1 MKLQSK
7 KKVRAKTCELGG
19 SRYRVF
25 GSMTPENA
33 EALRRQL
40 NLPCV
45 GTLDVL
51 EIVLNQYGAL
61 NRFAEDLAACVSL
74 EIPISLRIKEQG
86 ADDPVDKTLGLAV
99 LEDCVRKGLAD
110 FVDIE
115 PEDSGFV
122 SQVKALLSGTGVK
135 LILTRQN
142 YRGVGSKEEVLQA
155 AQAVEAMGPALTRV
169 LYLAV
174 DDVDM
179 LHIAQAARS
188 AKQQGM
194 LETPFC
200 ISAIG
205 EAGLMLRLFGERCG
219 NDFGSYPLSRKA
231 NEGMALETLDECRKL
246 RRIYA
251 IDHEYDGDGDGT

>member
-7 KKVRAKTCELGG
+7 KKVRIKACELGG
-19 SRYRVF
+19 SRYRIF
-25 GSMTPENA
+25 GSIAPENA
-33 EALRRQL
+33 AELRRQL
-40 NLPCV
+40 DLPAIDS
-45 GTLDVL
+45 LDVL

-61 NRFAEDLAACVSL
+61 NRFAEDLAACGIL
-74 EIPISLRIKEQG
+74 EIPVSLRIKEQG
-86 ADDPVDKTLGLAV
+86 ADDPVDKRLGLAV
-99 LEDCVRKGLAD
+99 LEACVRNGLAD

-115 PEDSGFV
+115 PEDGGFV

-155 AQAVEAMGPALTRV
+155 ARAVEAMGPALARV
-169 LYLAV
+169 LNLAV

-179 LHIAQAARS
+179 LHIAQAARC
-188 AKQQGM
+188 AKQQG
-194 LETPFC
+194 LIESPFC

-219 NDFGSYPLSRKA
+219 NDFGSYPLMRKA
-231 NEGMALETLDECRKL
+231 DEGMALETLDEYRKL
-246 RRIYA
+246 RRIYV
-251 IDHEYDGDGDGT
+251 IDHEYDEGGDAT